1 MLQPAVAAAPSPPS
15 TTPVRRPSGSID
27 LMRSL
32 TREMD
37 RLFGD
42 AGLRHRWPFA
52 FLAPE
57 REDFE
62 WSPDVEVQ
70 ERGGKLLVRVDL
82 PGMAREDV
90 KVEVTAETLTI
101 EGERKQTVEKE
112 EKGYYR
118 SERSYGRFSRTIPL
132 PEGVDAN
139 TAKAEFKNGVLEVS
153 MILQT
158 VTPTPARKLEI
169 A

>member
-1 MLQPAVAAAPSPPS
+1 
-15 TTPVRRPSGSID
+15 
-27 LMRSL
+27 
-32 TREMD
+32 
-37 RLFGD
+37 
-42 AGLRHRWPFA
+42 
-52 FLAPE
+52 
-57 REDFE
+57 
-62 WSPDVEVQ
+62 VEVQ